1 MNSNFSLDNYR
12 LIIFDFD
19 GVIAD
24 SLGSYRE
31 LDRLLIKD
39 LYNVEEQIA
48 QIEQMS
54 QMIKT
59 GATNNSE
66 NDYYRFIDKKY
77 GNGQKSLDEIWK
89 KIFELAPIVQRNIK
103 LKPFALEAMQKIK
116 AVFSWPITLATSSSR
131 SDIDFFSAK
140 ESTIGKQIDLNKYF
154 DAVITFDDVKKPKPD
169 PESFQKVINKYGTD
183 PKKVLIFED
192 SLSGV
197 LAGKAAGATVIVIED
212 IHNEKNKTKIQNSAD
227 LYFENWQQFIDILK

>member
-1 MNSNFSLDNYR
+1 MSSFSLDNYR

-39 LYNVEEQIA
+39 LYNVDEQIA

-54 QMIKT
+54 QMVKT
-59 GATNNSE
+59 GAINNSE
-66 NDYYRFIDKKY
+66 DDYYRFIDKKY
-77 GNGQKSLDEIWK
+77 GDGQKPIDEIWK
-89 KIFELAPIVQRNIK
+89 KIFELAPVVQRNIQ
-103 LKPFALEAMQKIK
+103 LKPFVLEAMQKIK
-116 AVFSWPITLATSSSR
+116 AVFPWPITLATSSSR
-131 SDIDFFSAK
+131 SDIDFFSTK
-140 ESTIGKQIDLNKYF
+140 ESVIGKQINLNQYF
-154 DAVITFDDVKKPKPD
+154 NTVITFDDVKKPKPD
-169 PESFQKVINKYGTD
+169 PESFQKVIDKYGTN
-183 PKKVLIFED
+183 PGQVLIFED

-197 LAGKAAGATVIVIED
+197 LAGKAAGATVIAIED
-212 IHNEKNKTKIQNSAD
+212 IHNEKNKSGIQGSAD